1 MNLEFCCPTLF
12 GLEGIVADELRFGGK
27 LTDVRAEN
35 GRVLFTGDAQTLIW
49 ANMHLRCAE
58 RVLIRLACFPAD
70 NFEELF
76 EGTKAVPWEDF
87 LPVHASFPVK
97 GHSLDSKLFSVPD
110 CQKIIKKAIVNRLG
124 AHYGISW
131 FEEDGERYQIQ
142 FSIMRD
148 QVEIFLDT
156 SGAGLHKR
164 GYRANANAAP
174 LRETLAAAMVK
185 VARWRGRDTLID
197 PFCGSGT
204 IPIEAAMIA
213 LNRAPGL
220 MRTYDAEKW
229 HWITSTD
236 WKNAREQAISEVRTG
251 IELDIRASDIDP
263 AAVILARDN
272 AGKSGVEQFIHFE
285 TADATCRDYP
295 EIGTLFANPPYGE
308 RLLDKESTQ
317 QLYRGMGRALGKS
330 DLRQYYLTSDQ
341 EFERFYGYQ
350 ADKRRKLY
358 NGMIRCDLYMYF
370 KPKDERR
377 PIGRTNQGRIDT
389 PARRDSAPRKTD
401 KSFGR
406 NDRMGKTEKMFD
418 HHKKPFVGRDKQEG
432 KGDKP
437 FVLREKRRSDADGF
451 TRHKKNAERGG
462 RTNVPNGRKPQN
474 PKKPKT

>member
-35 GRVLFTGDAQTLIW
+35 GRVLFTGNEQTLIW

-58 RVLIRLACFPAD
+58 RVLIRLASFPAD
-70 NFEELF
+70 CFDALF
-76 EGTKAVPWEDF
+76 EGTKAIPWEAF
-87 LPVHASFPVK
+87 LPVHAAFPVK
-97 GHSLDSKLFSVPD
+97 GYSLDSKLFSVPD
-110 CQKIIKKAIVNRLG
+110 CQKIIKKAIVDRLG

-148 QVEIFLDT
+148 EVEIFLDT

-185 VARWRGRDTLID
+185 LARWRGKGALID

-229 HWITSTD
+229 DWIEHAE
-236 WKNAREQAISEVRTG
+236 WKAAREQAIAAVRTG
-251 IELDIRASDIDP
+251 MELDILASDIDG
-263 AAVILARDN
+263 ASVLLARDN
-272 AGKSGVEQFIHFE
+272 AGKAGVERFIRFE
-285 TADATCRDYP
+285 TADATIRSYP
-295 EIGTLFANPPYGE
+295 ESGVLFANPPYGE
-308 RLLDKESTQ
+308 RLLDHEHAQK
-317 QLYRGMGRALGKS
+317 LYRDMGRVVGKRE
-330 DLRQYYLTSDQ
+330 LRQYYLTSDS

-370 KPKDERR
+370 KPQTSRRVIERGQKKA
-377 PIGRTNQGRIDT
+377 PEHRTI
-389 PARRDSAPRKTD
+389 
-401 KSFGR
+401 
-406 NDRMGKTEKMFD
+406 
-418 HHKKPFVGRDKQEG
+418 KPVRTK
-432 KGDKP
+432 
-437 FVLREKRRSDADGF
+437 EKRTEQTKLNGKQVTRSKLLAEG
-451 TRHKKNAERGG
+451 TRKRQ
-462 RTNVPNGRKPQN
+462 TP
-474 PKKPKT
+474 